1 MERVVEQNDSSLQK
15 DAATIQTRDKPSAS
29 FVSID
34 VDMESDVDIRPFVTF
49 REKLS
54 ALLHS
59 TKFQIAIVALVVLDC
74 LLVITELLVELEI
87 LKLHEHSY
95 IAPKIIHSLSIFILS
110 LFLVEIAAKLYAYR
124 LSFFQHKME
133 VFDAGIVIV
142 SFALD
147 VAFRDPE
154 SAANGAGL
162 IIVLRLWRVARPL
175 KRYGAFLLPYFPGIV
190 LTVKTQAERQL
201 MRECKLR
208 EKLMQDLLRNRDYC
222 NALEQE
228 ISSLRE
234 LLQSHGITELPPTVV
249 VQESPTNIEE
259 NQASDVQE

>member
-1 MERVVEQNDSSLQK
+1 MERASEHDQDFSPRK
-15 DAATIQTRDKPSAS
+15 DVPNIQTRDKPSAS

-34 VDMESDVDIRPFVTF
+34 VDMESDVDIRPLVTF

-124 LSFFQHKME
+124 LSFFRHKME
-133 VFDAGIVIV
+133 MFDAAIVII
-142 SFALD
+142 SFGLD

-154 SAANGAGL
+154 SAANGSGL
-162 IIVLRLWRVARPL
+162 IIVLRLWRVAR
-175 KRYGAFLLPYFPGIV
+175 LLNGIV

-208 EKLMQDLLRNRDYC
+208 EKLMQDLLKNRDYC

-234 LLQSHGITELPPTVV
+234 LLHSRGITELPPTVV
-249 VQESPTNIEE
+249 IQEPPLGGEE
-259 NQASDVQE
+259 NQESGVQD

>member
-1 MERVVEQNDSSLQK
+1 MEPAAEHDQNFSLQK
-15 DAATIQTRDKPSAS
+15 DAPTIQTRDKPSAS

-34 VDMESDVDIRPFVTF
+34 VDMESDVDIRPLVTF

-59 TKFQIAIVALVVLDC
+59 TKFQIAIVVLVVLDC

-95 IAPKIIHSLSIFILS
+95 IAPKASTFIFILS

-124 LSFFQHKME
+124 LGFFRHKME
-133 VFDAGIVIV
+133 MFDAAIVII

-162 IIVLRLWRVARPL
+162 IIVLRLWRVAR
-175 KRYGAFLLPYFPGIV
+175 LLNGIV

-228 ISSLRE
+228 IESLRE
-234 LLQSHGITELPPTVV
+234 LLHSHGITELPPTAV
-249 VQESPTNIEE
+249 VQEPSSSVDE
-259 NQASDVQE
+259 NQASGVQE

>member
-29 FVSID
+29 FASID

-95 IAPKIIHSLSIFILS
+95 IAPKASIIHSLSIVILS

-162 IIVLRLWRVARPL
+162 IIVLRLWRVAR
-175 KRYGAFLLPYFPGIV
+175 LLNGIV

-259 NQASDVQE
+259 NQASDVQD

>member
-1 MERVVEQNDSSLQK
+1 MEPAAEHDQNFSLQK
-15 DAATIQTRDKPSAS
+15 DAPTIQTRDKPSAS

-34 VDMESDVDIRPFVTF
+34 VDMESDVDIRPLVTF

-59 TKFQIAIVALVVLDC
+59 TKFQIAIVVLVVLDC

-110 LFLVEIAAKLYAYR
+110 LFLVEIAAKLYAYQ
-124 LSFFQHKME
+124 LGFFRHKME
-133 VFDAGIVIV
+133 VFDAAIVII

-162 IIVLRLWRVARPL
+162 IIVLRLWRVAR
-175 KRYGAFLLPYFPGIV
+175 LLNGIV

-228 ISSLRE
+228 IASLRE
-234 LLQSHGITELPPTVV
+234 LLHSHGITELPPTVV
-249 VQESPTNIEE
+249 VQEQSLSVDE
-259 NQASDVQE
+259 NQVSGVQE

>member
-1 MERVVEQNDSSLQK
+1 MERVVEQDQDSSLQK
-15 DAATIQTRDKPSAS
+15 DAPTIQTRDKPSAS

-34 VDMESDVDIRPFVTF
+34 VDMESDVDIRPLVTF

-59 TKFQIAIVALVVLDC
+59 TKFQIAIVVLVVLDC

-110 LFLVEIAAKLYAYR
+110 LFLVEIVAKMYAYR

-133 VFDAGIVIV
+133 VFDAAIVII

-162 IIVLRLWRVARPL
+162 IIVLRLWRVAR
-175 KRYGAFLLPYFPGIV
+175 LLNGIV

-228 ISSLRE
+228 ISSLRD

-249 VQESPTNIEE
+249 VQESPSSVEE
-259 NQASDVQE
+259 NQAFDARD

>member
-1 MERVVEQNDSSLQK
+1 
-15 DAATIQTRDKPSAS
+15 
-29 FVSID
+29 
-34 VDMESDVDIRPFVTF
+34 MESDVDIRPLVTF

-95 IAPKIIHSLSIFILS
+95 IAPKASIYYCLNKYIIHSLSIFILS

-124 LSFFQHKME
+124 LSFFRHKME
-133 VFDAGIVIV
+133 MFDAAIVII
-142 SFALD
+142 SFGLD

-154 SAANGAGL
+154 SAANGSGL
-162 IIVLRLWRVARPL
+162 IIVLRLWRVAR
-175 KRYGAFLLPYFPGIV
+175 LLNGIV

-208 EKLMQDLLRNRDYC
+208 EKLMQDLLKNRDYC

-234 LLQSHGITELPPTVV
+234 LLHSRGITELPPTVV
-249 VQESPTNIEE
+249 VQEPPLGGEE
-259 NQASDVQE
+259 NQESGVQD